1 MARAM
6 ARGWGEPVLC
16 SDGGSGRAQALA
28 DELGGKALASNRE
41 VAEQA
46 DLVVLC
52 HKPAQLQRVAQE
64 IAGLPKAVASVV
76 GATNTTALQTCY
88 PGVPVFQFMPNT
100 PVEVR
105 RGVVLY
111 ATPDREHLPQPLIP
125 DPALEEEVMVLFGR
139 LGTIVALPEHQIA
152 VAAALMSVAPAY
164 WALLVEAQV
173 DAGVRHGVKATVAGQ
188 LVNET
193 MAGTAALLT
202 ARGLDTLAIRREV
215 TSPGGT
221 TARGLAA
228 LDAGGVRTAFQ
239 DAIDAVL
246 QAGRYA
252 RPEAGRR

>member
-1 MARAM
+1 MS
-6 ARGWGEPVLC
+6 L
-16 SDGGSGRAQALA
+16 L
-28 DELGGKALASNRE
+28 
-41 VAEQA
+41 
-46 DLVVLC
+46 
-52 HKPAQLQRVAQE
+52 
-64 IAGLPKAVASVV
+64 LP
-76 GATNTTALQTCY
+76 
-88 PGVPVFQFMPNT
+88 
-100 PVEVR
+100 E
-105 RGVVLY
+105 
-111 ATPDREHLPQPLIP
+111 
-125 DPALEEEVMVLFGR
+125 PALEAQVMELFGR
-139 LGTIVALPEHQIA
+139 LGTIVALPDHQMA

-173 DAGVRHGVKATVAGQ
+173 DAGVRHGIKAAVAGQ

-193 MAGTAALLT
+193 MAGTAALLS